1 MSGVIIY
8 NSNVWVYLFLTLL
21 SLFILFKY
29 KEDFNPKALIDSL
42 IYLTHKVNLLILFF
56 TFLCMFMFTIVDF
69 TDPKI
74 ITFFEDTA
82 KGLLY
87 YSFFNYSIYYGI
99 KLISYMKKF
108 FKDNDLNVWVFIK
121 DNDIGGKGK

>member
-1 MSGVIIY
+1 
-8 NSNVWVYLFLTLL
+8 
-21 SLFILFKY
+21 
-29 KEDFNPKALIDSL
+29 
-42 IYLTHKVNLLILFF
+42 
-56 TFLCMFMFTIVDF
+56 MFMFTIVDF